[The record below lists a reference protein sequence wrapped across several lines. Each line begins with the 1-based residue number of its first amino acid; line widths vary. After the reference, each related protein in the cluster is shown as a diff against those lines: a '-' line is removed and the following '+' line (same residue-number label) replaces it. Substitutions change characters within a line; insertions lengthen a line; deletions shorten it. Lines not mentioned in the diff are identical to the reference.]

1 MARYGCAD
9 ILRGDGGE
17 LNETGIKDFLRR
29 FGIKLHLTTP
39 YNPGANGKVE
49 QGHRSLLGIL
59 RKSCNGHLRDWA
71 RKLPLAL
78 WADRTTVSRSTGYM
92 PAELLTGTR
101 PPFLVDM
108 DMLSWAGLPW
118 EDGCTT
124 DELIA
129 LRLRHLERR
138 EVDLERAKERLEK
151 EREKAKETVDL
162 ARTTR
167 EQTIEPGEWVLVR
180 NDQIFNEFWT
190 ELKLWPRWFGPY
202 VVDEVNR
209 DTRTYVLRELDGTP
223 LKT

>member
-1 MARYGCAD
+1 MLRSSEGHVCYVEAREELSNFPEARALQSKKSEPVGRFILEDIMARYGCAD

-29 FGIKLHLTTP
+29 YGIKLHLTTP

-49 QGHRSLLGIL
+49 RGHRSLLGIL
-59 RKSCNGHLRDWA
+59 RKSCNSHLRDWA

-101 PPFLVDM
+101 PSFPVDM
-108 DMLSWAGLPW
+108 DMLRWAGLPW

-129 LRLRHLERR
+129 LRLRQLERR
-138 EVDLERAKERLEK
+138 EVDLERAKER
-151 EREKAKETVDL
+151 ERTGKGKGDGG
-162 ARTTR
+162 
-167 EQTIEPGEWVLVR
+167 PSP
-180 NDQIFNEFWT
+180 NDT
-190 ELKLWPRWFGPY
+190 
-202 VVDEVNR
+202 
-209 DTRTYVLRELDGTP
+209 GTNH
-223 LKT
+223 